1 MTKEQ
6 LALQI
11 YNTSHLT
18 GEFKLR
24 SGAISNEYFD
34 KYQFE
39 SDPVLLH
46 EIAEHAK
53 VLVPDGTEVLAGLEL
68 GGVSIA
74 ALLSQVTGIPAMFV
88 RKKAKEYGTCKLAEG
103 PDVRGKRVV
112 IVEDVVTSGG
122 QVVMSGE
129 DLRSLGAIITHVIC
143 VIDREQNGRVA
154 LREAGYTLLALF
166 TMSELNAAASDSNS
180 SQQVSEGDS
189 TDAQPGTESV

>member
-1 MTKEQ
+1 MTNEQ
-6 LALQI
+6 LAREI
-11 YNTSHLT
+11 YNTAHLT

-24 SGAISNEYFD
+24 SGAVSNEYFD

-39 SDPVLLH
+39 SNPTLLR

-53 VLVPDGTEVLAGLEL
+53 ALVPAGTEILAGLEL

-74 ALLSQVTGIPAMFV
+74 ALLSQVTGIPAVFV

-103 PDVRGKRVV
+103 PDVRGKRVL

-129 DLRSLGAIITHVIC
+129 DLRALGAIIEHVVC
-143 VIDREQNGRVA
+143 VIDREQKGRA
-154 LREAGYTLLALF
+154 TLLEAGYTLLAMF
-166 TMSELNAAASDSNS
+166 TMTELKASVENA
-180 SQQVSEGDS
+180 Q
-189 TDAQPGTESV
+189 